1 MTLSKSIK
9 NYNRKSKI
17 SGKKEKL
24 RRKGNYPDELSDEFE
39 YLHLKIK
46 KAKN

>member
-9 NYNRKSKI
+9 NCNRKSKI

-24 RRKGNYPDELSDEFE
+24 RRKGNYPDECELLNIQVS
-39 YLHLKIK
+39 KQ
-46 KAKN
+46 KN